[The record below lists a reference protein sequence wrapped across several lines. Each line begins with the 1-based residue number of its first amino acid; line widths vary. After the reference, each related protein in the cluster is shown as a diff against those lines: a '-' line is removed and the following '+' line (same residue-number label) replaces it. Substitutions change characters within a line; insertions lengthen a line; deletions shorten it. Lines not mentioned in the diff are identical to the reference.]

1 MAGAAAEAKGRKI
14 GDNSDVGGDLAT
26 FVILAFFHAFNHSI
40 TGYNTVRLLFFYK
53 KMTRM
58 RGSPVES
65 LPFAG

>member
-1 MAGAAAEAKGRKI
+1 MAEAAEAKGRKI
-14 GDNSDVGGDLAT
+14 GDNSDVEGYLAT

-40 TGYNTVRLLFFYK
+40 TGYNTVRLLFYK